1 MNTVTSRILQTQQGN
16 MAAIWATNLT
26 RIFHVGDEEVRALDD
41 VDLALDDGEL
51 AAVVGPSGSGKST
64 LLALLGG
71 LDTPT
76 SGSISIDGCELS
88 GMSPDE
94 LAAYRRTSVGFIFQD
109 FFLLGHLTALEN
121 VEIPMKLAGVPRA
134 ERQARTRELIELVG
148 LKARGKHRPRQLS
161 GGERQRV
168 AIARALANRPKLL
181 LADEPTG
188 NLDTKT
194 GHAITDMLVQ
204 LNSEQ
209 GITMVVVTHNLNVAR
224 HAKQQ
229 LRMVDGRFE
238 EVEA

>member
-1 MNTVTSRILQTQQGN
+1 
-16 MAAIWATNLT
+16 MAAIEAANLT
-26 RIFHVGDEEVRALDD
+26 RTFHVGDEPVHALDG
-41 VDLALDDGEL
+41 VDLSLSEGEL

-76 SGSISIDGCELS
+76 SGSITVDGRELA
-88 GMSPDE
+88 GLSPDE
-94 LAAYRRTSVGFIFQD
+94 LAAYRCASVGFIFQD
-109 FFLLGHLTALEN
+109 FFLLSHLTALEN
-121 VEIPMKLAGVPRA
+121 VETPLKLAGVPAGERKTRA
-134 ERQARTRELIELVG
+134 AELIELVG
-148 LKARGKHRPRQLS
+148 LAARGDHLPRQLS

-194 GHAITDMLVQ
+194 GHAITEMLVE
-204 LNSEQ
+204 LNAAH
-209 GITMVVVTHNLNVAR
+209 GITMLVVTHNPEVAER
-224 HAKQQ
+224 ANQQ

-238 EVEA
+238 EATA

>member
-1 MNTVTSRILQTQQGN
+1 
-16 MAAIWATNLT
+16 MAAIQASNLT
-26 RIFHVGDEEVRALDD
+26 RTFSIGEEEVRALDG
-41 VDLALDDGEL
+41 VNLTLEAGEL

-76 SGSISIDGCELS
+76 NGSIKVDGNELS
-88 GMSPDE
+88 CMTPDR
-94 LAAYRRTSVGFIFQD
+94 LADYRRTSVGFIFQD

-121 VEIPMKLAGVPRA
+121 VEIPLKLSGMPRS
-134 ERQARTRELIELVG
+134 ERKTRAKELIERVG
-148 LKARGKHRPRQLS
+148 LSARGEHRPQQLS

-194 GHAITDMLVQ
+194 GHAITDMIVK

-209 GITMVVVTHNLNVAR
+209 GITMLVVTHNLEVAAQ
-224 HAKQQ
+224 AKQQ
-229 LRMVDGRFE
+229 LRMVDGRFT
-238 EVEA
+238 EAAP

>member
-1 MNTVTSRILQTQQGN
+1 MT
-16 MAAIWATNLT
+16 AIQASNLT
-26 RIFHVGDEEVRALDD
+26 RIFAVGEEKVRALDGI
-41 VDLALDDGEL
+41 DLTLEKGVL
-51 AAVVGPSGSGKST
+51 AAIVGPSGSGKST

-76 SGSISIDGCELS
+76 SGSITVDGGELS

-94 LAAYRRTSVGFIFQD
+94 LAEYRRTSVGFIFQD

-121 VEIPMKLAGVPRA
+121 VEIPMKLAGVPHAEQKERA
-134 ERQARTRELIELVG
+134 RELIALVG
-148 LKARGKHRPRQLS
+148 LDSRGGHRPRQLS

-194 GHAITDMLVQ
+194 GHAITDMLVE
-204 LNSEQ
+204 LNSEK
-209 GITMVVVTHNLNVAR
+209 GITMVVVTHNLEVAAL
-224 HAKQQ
+224 AKQQ
-229 LRMVDGRFE
+229 LRMLDGRFE
-238 EVEA
+238 VVEA

>member
-1 MNTVTSRILQTQQGN
+1 
-16 MAAIWATNLT
+16 MAAIQARNLT
-26 RIFHVGDEEVRALDD
+26 RIFTVGEEEVRALDGI
-41 VDLALDDGEL
+41 DLTLEDGEL
-51 AAVVGPSGSGKST
+51 TAVVGPSGSGKST
-64 LLALLGG
+64 LLTLLGG

-76 SGSISIDGCELS
+76 SGSITVDGSELS

-94 LAAYRRTSVGFIFQD
+94 LAEYRRTSVGFIFQD

-121 VEIPMKLAGVPRA
+121 VEIPMKLAGMPHA

-148 LKARGKHRPRQLS
+148 LGARGEHRPRQLS

-194 GHAITDMLVQ
+194 GHAIADMLVQ
-204 LNSEQ
+204 LNSEKS
-209 GITMVVVTHNLNVAR
+209 ITIVVVTHNLDVAR
-224 HAKQQ
+224 HANQQ

-238 EVEA
+238 EEET